1 MTKKKTAALLAL
13 ILALTAVVWASAAGD
28 AGNPLISLSYL
39 KGTFTQRVEQETERK
54 LDESDRRLSAGG
66 GASASPADPDWKE
79 HRTKADDV
87 LVGHTGTG
95 VMLLAG
101 ELRLSCLGGAV
112 IDVTTGKELSDG
124 AVLVPMHRYLVAED
138 TSPLF
143 VTASKTAVVHIQGEY
158 ELRPS
163 DAVDY
168 NAMAAALKELHL
180 FRGSMTAYGQGFD
193 LEKAPT
199 RLQALIMFIR
209 VLGEENEALAW
220 SGETPFRDI
229 QKGSDA
235 EKYVGY
241 AYSKGY
247 TNGYS
252 ATAFKPAG
260 TVNAYQYTEF
270 LLRAMGH
277 SSAANTNLAD
287 TLERAQLA
295 GVLTAGEAA
304 MLRSSPFLRA
314 ELVYLSYYALDG
326 QMART
331 GETLA
336 AYLER
341 RGVFTNDQLY
351 AARALVS
358 GQRLA

>member
-1 MTKKKTAALLAL
+1 MKKKTAALLAL
-13 ILALTAVVWASAAGD
+13 TLLLTAVVWASAAGD
-28 AGNPLISLSYL
+28 AGDPLVSLSYL
-39 KGTFTQRVEQETERK
+39 KGTFTQQVEQETERK
-54 LDESDRRLSAGG
+54 LDESDRRLGAGG
-66 GASASPADPDWKE
+66 SVPAAPAASGWTE
-79 HRTKADDV
+79 YRLKADDV
-87 LVGHTGTG
+87 LAGHTGTS

-101 ELRLSCLGGAV
+101 EIRLSSFSGAV
-112 IDVTTGKELSDG
+112 IDATTGKEIPDG
-124 AVLVPMHRYLVAED
+124 TSLVPMHRYLVAENA
-138 TSPLF
+138 SPLF
-143 VTASKTAVVHIQGEY
+143 VTVSKTAVVDVQGEC
-158 ELRPS
+158 ELQPS

-168 NAMAAALKELHL
+168 NAMAAALKTLHL
-180 FRGSMTAYGQGFD
+180 FRGSTTAYGQGFD

-209 VLGEENEALAW
+209 VLGEEEEAMAW
-220 SGETPFRDI
+220 TGNTPFRDI

-241 AYSKGY
+241 AYSRGY
-247 TNGYS
+247 TNGY
-252 ATAFKPAG
+252 TTTTFNPAG
-260 TVNAYQYTEF
+260 AVNADQYTEF

-287 TLERAQLA
+287 TLERAQRA
-295 GVLTAGEAA
+295 GVLTVGEAA

-326 QMART
+326 QMAGS

-336 AYLER
+336 MHLER
-341 RGVFTNDQLY
+341 KGVFTADELLT
-351 AARALVS
+351 ARNLVR